1 MFSLRGRSLGLCLA
15 AAALIALSASASAR
29 ADAVTDWNVHAVSSL
44 VGTAGQSPTVS
55 TIHLAMV
62 HGAVYDAV
70 NSIDERYEP
79 YLVEVRARDWYSKDA
94 AAATAA
100 YRVLSAVVPA
110 QQPALAALHDA
121 SLASIPAGRAKDGG
135 VAVGEI
141 AAASMLAA
149 RTNDGRF
156 GAYRFPA
163 PATPQDPWAAGS
175 WRPVLPAFGNDPAAW
190 VKNVRPFLI
199 RDPARY
205 ASDGPN
211 ALTGKRYARELDE
224 VKSLGSLTST
234 TRTADQT
241 DQARFWSEGPQPW
254 TRIARQL
261 SASHGLRGIESA
273 RLFAM
278 LYTTGADA
286 LISVWTDKARWL
298 SWRPITAIREAD
310 RDGNPATEAD
320 PGWLP
325 LINNPGYP
333 EQPSGLSAVSA
344 AMAEALEDVFGRHAR
359 FSATSLTS
367 NTTRSYRGF
376 SQAVDEAVDA
386 RVYSGI
392 HFRKADEDGAEIG
405 EDVARDAL
413 ERFFERD

>member
-1 MFSLRGRSLGLCLA
+1 MHALRARSLGLCLA

-29 ADAVTDWNVHAVSSL
+29 ADTVTDWNVHAVSSL

-79 YLVEVRARDWYSKDA
+79 YLVDVRARDWYSKDA

-100 YRVLSAVVPA
+100 YRVLAAIVPA
-110 QQPALAALHDA
+110 QQPTLGPLYDA

-135 VAVGEI
+135 IAVGEI
-141 AAASMLAA
+141 AAAAMLAA
-149 RTNDGRF
+149 RKDDGRF
-156 GAYRFPA
+156 GTYRFPA
-163 PATPQDPWAAGS
+163 PTTPIVGE

-190 VKNVRPFLI
+190 VKDVKPFLI
-199 RDPARY
+199 RDPLRY
-205 ASDGPN
+205 ISGAP
-211 ALTGKRYARELDE
+211 APLTSKSYARELNE
-224 VKSLGSLTST
+224 VKSLGASNSS

-241 DQARFWSEGPQPW
+241 DQARFWAEGPQPW
-254 TRIARQL
+254 TRVARQL
-261 SASHGLRGIESA
+261 ATSHGLRSVETA
-273 RLFAM
+273 RMFAM
-278 LYTTGADA
+278 LYTTGADS
-286 LISVWTDKARWL
+286 LIAVWCGKAQWVF
-298 SWRPITAIREAD
+298 WRPISAIREAD

-320 PGWLP
+320 PAWSP
-325 LINNPGYP
+325 LINTPGYP

-344 AMAEALEDVFGRHAR
+344 AMAEALEEVFGNRER
-359 FSATSLTS
+359 FSATSVS
-367 NTTRSYRGF
+367 SSTTRSYRSF
-376 SQAVDEAVDA
+376 SEAVDEVVDA

-392 HFRKADEDGAEIG
+392 HFRKADEDGEEIG

-413 ERFFERD
+413 GRYFERR

>member
-1 MFSLRGRSLGLCLA
+1 MLALRGRSLGLCLA

-100 YRVLSAVVPA
+100 YRVLSAIVPA
-110 QQPALAALHDA
+110 QQATLGPLYDA
-121 SLASIPAGRAKDGG
+121 SLASIPAGRAKEGG
-135 VAVGEI
+135 IEVGEI
-141 AAASMLAA
+141 AAAAMLAA
-149 RTNDGRF
+149 RKDDGRF
-156 GAYRFPA
+156 GTYRFPA
-163 PATPQDPWAAGS
+163 PATPGAGE

-190 VKNVRPFLI
+190 VKDVKPFLI
-199 RDPARY
+199 RNPLRYLSDAPDP
-205 ASDGPN
+205 
-211 ALTGKRYARELDE
+211 LTSKSYARELNE
-224 VKSLGSLTST
+224 VKSLGALNSA

-241 DQARFWSEGPQPW
+241 DQARFWAEGPQPW

-261 SASHGLRGIESA
+261 SASHGLRTVENA
-273 RLFAM
+273 RMFAAM
-278 LYTTGADA
+278 YTTGADT
-286 LISVWTDKARWL
+286 LISVWCSKAQWL
-298 SWRPITAIREAD
+298 SWRPITAIREAGS
-310 RDGNPATEAD
+310 DGNSATEAD
-320 PGWLP
+320 PAWLP
-325 LINNPGYP
+325 LINTPGYP

-344 AMAEALEDVFGRHAR
+344 AMAEALEDVFGRHER
-359 FSATSLTS
+359 FSATSVTS
-367 NTTRSYRGF
+367 NTTRSYRSF
-376 SQAVDEAVDA
+376 AQAVDEAVDA

-392 HFRKADEDGAEIG
+392 HFRKADEGGAEIG
-405 EDVARDAL
+405 ESVAEDAL
-413 ERFFERD
+413 ERYFERD